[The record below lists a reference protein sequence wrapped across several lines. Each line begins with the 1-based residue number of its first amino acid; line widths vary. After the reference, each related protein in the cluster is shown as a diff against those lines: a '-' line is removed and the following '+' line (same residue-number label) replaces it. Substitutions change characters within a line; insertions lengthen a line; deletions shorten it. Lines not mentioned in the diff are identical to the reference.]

1 MINSFQIVTDTAIL
15 DTYGKDDISLN
26 YQIDDILDI
35 TKRSTNWSKTITL
48 PGTPTN
54 NQFFEYM
61 YDVNVETITFN
72 PIKRTP
78 CVIRVGATDV
88 FNGYLQLMNIVIN
101 NGLIEYEVS
110 LAGAFKNLLTQISDY
125 GMDELD
131 LSEYD
136 HIRSRENIINSWSYN
151 IYKSGVLFNTG
162 GPNNV
167 DGGQGY
173 VYPFII
179 NGNNETPNETWNIY
193 DAFPAIYVKTVVD
206 KIIKFANYTY
216 TSKFFESSYFK
227 KLILPYSKSII
238 EVDEETYSN
247 RETLVGIPTST
258 TYLNLTQEI
267 LHGNNYTTQNQ
278 SPAYK
283 LQLTRESG
291 TGGPTNNPTV
301 FKDPSNQW
309 NSSNTWTCANT
320 GTYDI
325 EFVGQLFAQYRQWTG
340 IYQPNY
346 DAGSLYYYYKIWLH
360 TPSTGAYV
368 LLDQSYDSLV
378 GQVWI
383 PFSPSTTS
391 NWPSNPWTDL
401 GTQIQCNPS
410 AENVFILNGQQIKL
424 EFGLSHSSS
433 VDWDGLNGNYLAR
446 LVLKQSFNDQFTYL
460 SVKPSVNNSFGNDL
474 ISMNQ
479 ILSSYPVKMSDF
491 FLDIIKMFNLI
502 VVDDPNDPNNI
513 IIEPRDDYFSSKNKV
528 LEWDD
533 ILDNDSDFTITPMSE
548 IDAKTYTFT
557 YATDDDFYNK
567 EYTTETKRVYGD
579 YQLEI
584 DNDFSTQVVKLEL
597 KTLAP
602 TPDAERYLK
611 VSTTGSVDT
620 RVAPFFVELD
630 GENFKP
636 KNTKQRILF
645 YDGLKPSSIQL
656 KLQDYVNGPNTII
669 YDYPYAGMW
678 DDPKSPQYDLGFGRT
693 DKIYWDSNNVFPNRN
708 LFQQFHK
715 KTLANIVDPN
725 SRLLECSVYLTPKD
739 IATFDFRDKVF
750 LKGSYWRV
758 NKIKNYNPVNT
769 DRLTDVELFKL
780 TDIDTTIQ
788 YTGNTP
794 TGNQDPCPVD
804 MISKKL
810 KDGTIITVSQ
820 SGQFVSEDCCKSFG
834 GTYQNGVCY
843 LKIFPPVGPTKPIGN
858 VKPLISKGGLDVV
871 PTIQKTGPTVL
882 DRFGTSR
889 NSLNTTTIGSNNY
902 VPNGSKGGIILGSNS
917 SLGRGST
924 NSVIIGDNI
933 TGTEDNTL
941 YLGNFKIN
949 QYGNIL
955 ASGLN
960 IIDGG
965 EDVVFYPMKTNPIE
979 IVDGT
984 KDNVRNPGGSSYAR
998 PVIDGNLLNPNTI
1011 MPVAPE

>member
-1 MINSFQIVTDTAIL
+1 MINSFQLITDTAIL

-26 YQIDDILDI
+26 YQIEDILDI
-35 TKRSTNWSKTITL
+35 TKRSTNWSKTITI

-78 CVIRVGATDV
+78 CVIRVGSTDV
-88 FNGYLQLMNIVIN
+88 FNGYLQLMNVVVN

-125 GMDELD
+125 GMDKLD

-136 HIRSRENIINSWSYN
+136 HIRNRANIINSWDYN

-162 GPNNV
+162 GANNV

-206 KIIKFANYTY
+206 KIVEFAGYTY
-216 TSKFFESSYFK
+216 TSKFFDSAYFK

-238 EVDEETYSN
+238 EVDEEVYSS
-247 RETLVGIPTST
+247 RETFVGIITGT
-258 TYLNLTQEI
+258 TYVNLTPEI
-267 LHGNNYTTQNQ
+267 LNGSSAYTTQNQ
-278 SPAYK
+278 TPAFK
-283 LQLTRESG
+283 LQLSRDTGVGG
-291 TGGPTNNPTV
+291 TTANPVV
-301 FKDPSNQW
+301 FKDPSDQW
-309 NSSNTWTCANT
+309 NNVSTWTCANT

-325 EFVGQLFAQYRQWTG
+325 DFSGQLFGQYRQWTG

-346 DAGSLYYYYKIWLH
+346 DSGSLSYYYKIWLY
-360 TPSTGAYV
+360 TPNTGVYT
-368 LLDQSYDSLV
+368 LLDQSYDSIA
-378 GQVWI
+378 GSVWV
-383 PFSPSTTS
+383 PFSPSTNA

-401 GTQIQCNPS
+401 GNPLQCNPS
-410 AENVFILNGQQIKL
+410 AENVFILNGQQVKL
-424 EFGLSHSSS
+424 EFGLSHPSS
-433 VDWDGLNGNYLAR
+433 VNWDGLNGNYLAR
-446 LVLKQSFNDQFTYL
+446 LVLKQTFNDQFTYL
-460 SVKPSVNNSFGNDL
+460 SIKPSINNSFGNDL

-479 ILSSYPVKMSDF
+479 ILASYPVKMSDF
-491 FLDIIKMFNLI
+491 LLDIIKMFNLI
-502 VVDDPNDPNNI
+502 VVDDPNNPNNI
-513 IIEPRDDYFSSKNKV
+513 IIEPRDDYFASKNKI
-528 LEWDD
+528 LEWDEL
-533 ILDNDSDFTITPMSE
+533 LDNDSDFTITPMSE

-584 DNDFSTQVVKLEL
+584 DNDFSNEVVKLEL
-597 KTLAP
+597 KTLAA

-636 KNTKQRILF
+636 KNVKQRILF
-645 YDGLKPSSIQL
+645 YDGLKTSTIPL
-656 KLQDYVNGPNTII
+656 KLQDYVNGSFTTI
-669 YDYPYAGMW
+669 YNYPYVGMW

-693 DKIYWDSNNVFPNRN
+693 NKIYWDSSNVFPNRN

-725 SRLLECSVYLTPKD
+725 SRLLQCSIYLTPKD
-739 IATFDFRDKVF
+739 ISNFDFRDKVF

-769 DRLTDVELFKL
+769 DRLTEVELFKL

-788 YTGNTP
+788 YTGSTP
-794 TGNQDPCPVD
+794 IGNQDPCPVD

-810 KDGTIITVSQ
+810 KDGSIITVSQ
-820 SGQFVSEDCCKSFG
+820 SGQFVSQDCCTSFG

-843 LKIFPPVGPTKPIGN
+843 LKIFPPVSPNPN
-858 VKPLISKGGLDVV
+858 NPSKPLIAKGGLDVV
-871 PTIQKTGPTVL
+871 PTIQKTGPSVL

-902 VPNGSKGGIILGSNS
+902 VPNGSKGGFILGSNS
-917 SLGRGST
+917 TLGRGST
-924 NSVIIGDNI
+924 NSIIIGDNI
-933 TGTEDNTL
+933 SGNENNTL

-949 QYGNIL
+949 QNGNIL

-984 KDNVRNPGGSSYAR
+984 KDDVRNPGGSSYAR
-998 PVIDGNLLNPNTI
+998 PVIDGNLLNPNTV
-1011 MPVAPE
+1011 MPIAPE